1 MTKFYYISY
10 ISNKGELRMLETKEK
25 EMNMTF
31 STIQSKSFSFAKNKD
46 LRHIKV
52 SEMKFVKSKFVME
65 TACGRN
71 LVDPVD
77 FPNQI
82 KKTKKHLSVK
92 GDLSLYCLKCL
103 VAINVLKFA
112 GREKIPY
119 KYQEGFEILDTY
131 FVIKTI
137 VVGTGNQQQTF
148 KKDTKI

>member
-1 MTKFYYISY
+1 
-10 ISNKGELRMLETKEK
+10 
-25 EMNMTF
+25 
-31 STIQSKSFSFAKNKD
+31 
-46 LRHIKV
+46 
-52 SEMKFVKSKFVME
+52 MKFVKSKFVME